1 MLIES
6 GCVKILRDNLKV
18 NNFNENT
25 KDIMIETIWLLTNV
39 AAGDRNDVNYL
50 IKLNLIDDLILFL

>member
-1 MLIES
+1 LLIES